1 MEAGGRLKFIDG
13 TVKMR
18 AAGAPSAGHDASAPA
33 SRMDRDTS
41 NSSWQ
46 VVQRNA

>member
-1 MEAGGRLKFIDG
+1 VDEGGRLKFIDG

-41 NSSWQ
+41 NSSRQ
-46 VVQRNA
+46 AVQRNA